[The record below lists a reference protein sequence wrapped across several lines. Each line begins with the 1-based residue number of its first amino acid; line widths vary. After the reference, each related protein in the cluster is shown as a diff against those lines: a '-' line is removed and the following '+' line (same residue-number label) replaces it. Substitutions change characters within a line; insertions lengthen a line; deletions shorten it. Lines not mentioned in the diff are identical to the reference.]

1 MNAKWEFSVMLPPS
15 IAKPHWSGLPSP
27 LVSLVSF
34 FAVST
39 NSDQVL
45 GGCSPASSNSFLL

>member
-1 MNAKWEFSVMLPPS
+1 MNAKWAFSVMLPPS

-34 FAVST
+34 LAAAT
-39 NSDQVL
+39 NSDHVF
-45 GGCSPASSNSFLL
+45 GGWRLASLNSFLL

>member
-27 LVSLVSF
+27 LVSFVSF
-34 FAVST
+34 LPVST
-39 NSDQVL
+39 NSDHVL
-45 GGCSPASSNSFLL
+45 GGWRPASLNSFLL